1 MEMVLFPGVGLPEG
15 EELDVKKAIGE
26 LEEVLKSISEAING
40 RDSVYLRFAFSL
52 RGAYAAKRER
62 VARLVKDESALAPYD
77 SEFKSLEIRWKKT
90 ATRLSRT
97 GAANTSQDAGLGKQ
111 LSEHRKRCEWMFAGL
126 EEWRGQ
132 QHDRL
137 KEMRVVKDPF
147 LKPPP
152 VGWLTRYINLEVF
165 HLPFDVQT
173 KKFTAVRRDGKDVVP
188 VTERQIR
195 RSLELALGAT
205 INDIKRIYADWKE
218 RSVNEVA
225 RDKLARRSDG
235 DSAGSVDAR
244 PSSGE
249 VDLAGGEHNWAGIA
263 QSDNDYAPVQTCFK
277 LPARP
282 SKWMKKSSRSYLAF
296 QSQIADKPEYF
307 DYRIFMYWI
316 GLRLKGFVGMRKS
329 LNFKP
334 LVGTVQ
340 HIEDLFAAFER
351 FENDTSSKRV

>member
-1 MEMVLFPGVGLPEG
+1 MVLFPRVGLSEG

-26 LEEVLKSISEAING
+26 LEEVLKSISEAIKS

-62 VARLVKDESALAPYD
+62 LARLVKDESPLAPYD

-90 ATRLSRT
+90 ATRLSNAGGT
-97 GAANTSQDAGLGKQ
+97 NAFQDVRLGKQ

-126 EEWRGQ
+126 EEWRVQ

-137 KEMRVVKDPF
+137 MEKRVAKESF
-147 LKPPP
+147 LRPPT
-152 VGWLTRYINLEVF
+152 VGWLTRYINVTVF
-165 HLPFDVQT
+165 RLSFDERT
-173 KKFTAVRRDGKDVVP
+173 KKYGVVCRDGKKVVP
-188 VTERQIR
+188 VSERQIG

-218 RSVNEVA
+218 RSVNDVA
-225 RDKLARRSDG
+225 RDKLARRSDD
-235 DSAGSVDAR
+235 DSAGSVDVR

-263 QSDNDYAPVQTCFK
+263 QSDNDYAPVQTSFK
-277 LPARP
+277 LAARP
-282 SKWMKKSSRSYLAF
+282 SKWMKTSSRSYQAF
-296 QSQIADKPEYF
+296 QSQIKDKPGYF

-316 GLRLKGFVGMRKS
+316 GLRLKGFVRMRS
-329 LNFKP
+329 EVRFKP
-334 LVGTVQ
+334 LLGTVQ
-340 HIEDLFAAFER
+340 HIEDLFAALER